1 MGLDTVEIILWAEKE
16 FDIAINDADAGEVSA
31 VGDFSLLIYNLML
44 AKYGLKNTTNENI
57 IYNKIKALLVKQY
70 LLKESQIGRNAKF
83 VQDLRLE

>member
-16 FDIAINDADAGEVSA
+16 FDIAITDAEAGEVST

-70 LLKESQIGRNAKF
+70 LIKESQISRDAKF
-83 VQDLRLE
+83 IQDLRLE

>member
-16 FDIAINDADAGEVSA
+16 FDIAITDAEAGEVST

-44 AKYGLKNTTNENI
+44 AKYGLKNTTNEDI
-57 IYNKIKALLVKQY
+57 IFNKIKALLIKQY
-70 LLKESQIGRNAKF
+70 LIKESQIGRNAKL

>member
-16 FDIAINDADAGEVSA
+16 FDIAITDAEAGEVST

-70 LLKESQIGRNAKF
+70 LIKESQIGRNAKF